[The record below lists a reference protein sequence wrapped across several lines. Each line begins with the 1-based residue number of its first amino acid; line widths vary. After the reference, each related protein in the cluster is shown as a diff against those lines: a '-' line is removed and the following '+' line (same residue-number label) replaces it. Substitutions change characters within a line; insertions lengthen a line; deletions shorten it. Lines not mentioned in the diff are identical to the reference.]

1 MTVFWGSLLKK
12 YIQSYLGLH
21 LIFLIIAMILF
32 LPLLLN
38 GELVTWRDSQ
48 FHIARFHELI
58 MAQQNGHFFPDII
71 KYSGTNSWGYGLNF
85 FLSDVFVLSANIF
98 MASNKITS
106 DLNFDF

>member
-1 MTVFWGSLLKK
+1 MTVFGESFEEIHTILPR
-12 YIQSYLGLH
+12 ITSYL
-21 LIFLIIAMILF
+21 LIIAMILF

-85 FLSDVFVLSANIF
+85 FIRRICFIR
-98 MASNKITS
+98 
-106 DLNFDF
+106 

>member
-58 MAQQNGHFFPDII
+58 MAQQNGHF
-71 KYSGTNSWGYGLNF
+71 SQ
-85 FLSDVFVLSANIF
+85 
-98 MASNKITS
+98 TS
-106 DLNFDF
+106 LDTQGQIVGVMV